1 MTCKER
7 ILSNDYADTLV
18 YILLPEEYNY
28 NLPIDYCYH
37 HLANE
42 WGILYV
48 DRNNPLYNKAGQ
60 FAYSVLPKCYGLM
73 ECRAAQSRNLNTLSL
88 AASGILSVQ
97 GEPLNLTGK
106 NVTIGFIDTGIRYQ
120 DAVFRDFA
128 GKSRIVGIW
137 DQTIQTGTP
146 PEGFEYGT
154 EYTNERIN
162 EALASDNPLSIVP
175 STDEN
180 GHGSVM
186 ASLAAGSSIENGSFV
201 GAAPDS
207 QIVVVKLKEA
217 KPYLRDYYKIPSEV
231 PCYSEADIL
240 QAIQYLQKYVMIL
253 DRKSV
258 V

>member
-28 NLPIDYCYH
+28 DLPIDYCYH

-48 DRNNPLYNKAGQ
+48 DRANALYNREGQ
-60 FAYSVLPKCYGLM
+60 VAYSVLPKCYGLM
-73 ECRAAQSRNLNTLSL
+73 ECRAAQNGNLNTLSL
-88 AASGILSVQ
+88 AESGILSVQ

-120 DAVFRDFA
+120 DPVFRDFA
-128 GKSRIVGIW
+128 GKSRIAAIW

-146 PEGFEYGT
+146 PEGFAYGT
-154 EYTNERIN
+154 EYTKAMID

-175 STDEN
+175 STDAN

-186 ASLAAGSSIENGSFV
+186 ASLAAEIGRASCRERV
-201 GAAPDS
+201 
-207 QIVVVKLKEA
+207 
-217 KPYLRDYYKIPSEV
+217 
-231 PCYSEADIL
+231 
-240 QAIQYLQKYVMIL
+240 
-253 DRKSV
+253 
-258 V
+258 